1 MCFYWFDFSPSPL
14 CYPSPF
20 PSPLVCSVRD
30 VCRPGVS
37 DNILDAAL
45 SGASSL
51 ATILEMMKMRE

>member
-1 MCFYWFDFSPSPL
+1 
-14 CYPSPF
+14 
-20 PSPLVCSVRD
+20 VRD